1 MVSRRMERRT
11 KSEIN
16 AQAWKNELSN
26 GVCTPEGLSRILPV
40 DASSLHPVVAAYPMR
55 INAYFLELMK
65 HAGEPLI
72 RQVVPDPAELEDTV
86 GLEDP
91 LAEESN
97 SPVPHLTHRYP
108 DRVLFYLT
116 NECAIFCR
124 FCTRKRK
131 VGRGRAVTLGHIEN
145 GIRYIRETREVRDVL
160 LSGGDPLML
169 DDERIEWILRKIKE
183 IPHVEVIRIGTR
195 IPSALPLRIGPSL
208 VKILKKIRPLFI
220 NVHFDHPS
228 EITEESERACA
239 RLADC
244 GAVLGNQTVLLRGI
258 NENAEILSRLFRKL
272 VQMRV
277 RPYYLLQGDLARG
290 TQHFRTRTESG
301 LDIMRQLRGH
311 ISGLAV
317 PAYVL
322 DLPGGGGKVPLV
334 PQYIVRQDSKELIVR
349 NYLGRTYR
357 YPQPG

>member
-1 MVSRRMERRT
+1 MKKVD
-11 KSEIN
+11 
-16 AQAWKNELSN
+16 WKNALHNGVKTPEELSK
-26 GVCTPEGLSRILPV
+26 VFPV
-40 DASSLHPVVAAYPMR
+40 DVQALHTVVAVYPMR
-55 INAYFLELMK
+55 INGYFLELMQR
-65 HAGEPLI
+65 AGEPLI
-72 RQVVPDPAELEDTV
+72 RQVVPDPVELEDTV

-91 LAEESN
+91 LSEEAN

-116 NECAIFCR
+116 NECAVYCR

-131 VGRGRAVTLGHIEN
+131 VGLGGAVTVEHIEK
-145 GIRYIRETREVRDVL
+145 GIRYIRETRQVRDVL

-195 IPSALPLRIGPSL
+195 IPSALPMRIGPSL

-220 NVHFDHPS
+220 NLHFNHPS
-228 EITEESERACA
+228 EMTDEAERACS

-258 NENAEILSRLFRKL
+258 NEDPEILTRLFRKL
-272 VQMRV
+272 VQLRV
-277 RPYYLLQGDLARG
+277 RPYYLLQADLTRG
-290 TQHFRTRTESG
+290 TQHFRTKIESG
-301 LDIMRQLRGH
+301 LDIMRKLRGH

-317 PAYVL
+317 PAFVL
-322 DLPGGGGKVPLV
+322 DLPRGGGKVPLV
-334 PQYIVRQDSKELIVR
+334 PEYIIHQDGKELIVR
-349 NYLGRTYR
+349 NYLGGIYR
-357 YPQPG
+357 YPQPGR

>member
-1 MVSRRMERRT
+1 MNWM
-11 KSEIN
+11 
-16 AQAWKNELSN
+16 QALRHGANTPEELSK
-26 GVCTPEGLSRILPV
+26 VIPV
-40 DASSLHPVVAAYPMR
+40 DVPALHPVVAAYPMR
-55 INAYFLELMK
+55 VNAYFLELMQR
-65 HAGEPLI
+65 AGEPLI
-72 RQVVPDPAELEDTV
+72 RQVVPDPVELEDTV

-91 LAEESN
+91 LSEEAN

-116 NECAIFCR
+116 NECAVYCR

-131 VGRGRAVTLGHIEN
+131 VGLGRAVTVEHIEK
-145 GIRYIRETREVRDVL
+145 GIRYIRETRQVRDVL

-183 IPHVEVIRIGTR
+183 ISHVEVIRLGTR
-195 IPSALPLRIGPSL
+195 IPSVLPMRIGPSL

-220 NVHFDHPS
+220 NLHFNHPS
-228 EITEESERACA
+228 EITDEAERACA

-258 NENAEILSRLFRKL
+258 NEDPEILIRLFRKL
-272 VQMRV
+272 LQLRV
-277 RPYYLLQGDLARG
+277 RPYYLLQADQTRG
-290 TQHFRTRTESG
+290 TQHFRTRIESG
-301 LDIMRQLRGH
+301 LNIMRKLRGH

-322 DLPGGGGKVPLV
+322 DLPRGGGKVPLV
-334 PQYIVRQDSKELIVR
+334 PEYIIRQDWKELIVR

-357 YPQPG
+357 YPQP